1 MTSLLLKQP
10 DSSLWER
17 FMRDPAELGSADP
30 VVTRWA
36 RVRDLGVSP
45 EAAQEPAVLAAGQLA
60 ERRERVESVV
70 KAAQPLLVRAAG
82 AFSARDY
89 SLLLADADGVI
100 IERFGGGGFE
110 PTAQRNRLIA
120 GATWNETV
128 RGTNAIG
135 TAVAERAPVSVHGCA
150 HWERRNHPLSCYA
163 SPIMDPYGGLVAVVD
178 VTTMSCA
185 AADFAELALL
195 TLAQGIEAQLYMQA
209 YTAHVPA
216 RRQETLRRIEAPAF
230 VMQRRGL
237 VPQANAAGQAWLR
250 QRSCSQELV
259 AHLWRAVDAGDGCA
273 HFHGQQFR
281 LEPMAFAQG
290 PALGV
295 VVVVE
300 PQSPR
305 SSTPVS
311 RGPFE
316 HMAGDDVR
324 LQETKTRA
332 LKFARTELPCLLLAE
347 TGTGKELLARGIH
360 KASARARGPFV
371 ALNCGALSEALLESE
386 LFGYAPGAFTGAHP
400 EGASGKLEAAAGG
413 TLFLDEV
420 AEMPARLQALLL
432 RVLED
437 GSFHRIGDVQ
447 NRQADFR
454 LVCATC
460 RDLPA
465 LVEAGSFRQ
474 DLYYRIRGAC
484 LALPPLRDR
493 SDRMMLARALLVA
506 IAGDAAPPISADAE
520 AEILR
525 HDWPGNVRELKS
537 ALAHAFALEPQRIE
551 AQHLPPVRPQPSAKA
566 AIEAPKVRGASLAE
580 CEGQALEA
588 ALKAHPGNLS
598 AAARHLGVARTTLYR
613 MMKKRGLR

>member
-1 MTSLLLKQP
+1 MQ
-10 DSSLWER
+10 
-17 FMRDPAELGSADP
+17 DPAELGAHDP
-30 VVTRWA
+30 VVARWA
-36 RVRDLGVSP
+36 RVRALGVSP
-45 EAAQEPAVLAAGQLA
+45 EAAHEPAVLNAGQLA
-60 ERRERVESVV
+60 ERRERVASVMR
-70 KAAQPLLVRAAG
+70 AAQPLLARAAG

-89 SLLLADADGVI
+89 TLLLADAEGVI
-100 IERFGGGGFE
+100 IDRFDGGGFE
-110 PTAQRNRLIA
+110 PTAKRNRLIA
-120 GATWNETV
+120 GALWNETV

-163 SPIMDPYGGLVAVVD
+163 SPIMDPYGGMAAVVD
-178 VTTMSCA
+178 VTTMSSA

-195 TLAQGIEAQLYMQA
+195 TLAQGIESQLYMQA
-209 YTAHVPA
+209 YAAHVPST
-216 RRQETLRRIEAPAF
+216 RQEALRRIEAPAF
-230 VMQRRGL
+230 VMQRGGL

-250 QRSCSQELV
+250 QRSCNRDLF
-259 AHLWRAVDAGDGCA
+259 ANLWAAVDTGHGGV
-273 HFHGQQFR
+273 HFYGQQFR
-281 LEPMAFAQG
+281 LEPMAFGQG

-295 VVVVE
+295 LVVVE
-300 PQSPR
+300 PLGPSR
-305 SSTPVS
+305 LGPVPP
-311 RGPFE
+311 GPFE
-316 HMAGDDVR
+316 HMAGDDAR

-360 KASARARGPFV
+360 KASGRAQGPFV

-386 LFGYAPGAFTGAHP
+386 LFGYAPGAYTGANP
-400 EGASGKLEAAAGG
+400 DGASGKLEAAAGG

-420 AEMPARLQALLL
+420 AEMPARLQAMLL

-437 GSFHRIGDVQ
+437 GSFHRIGEVQ
-447 NRQADFR
+447 ARQANFR

-465 LVEAGSFRQ
+465 LVQAGSFRQ
-474 DLYYRIRGAC
+474 DLYYRVRGAC
-484 LALPPLRDR
+484 LALPPLRER
-493 SDRMMLARALLVA
+493 TDRMMLARALLVA
-506 IAGDAAPPISADAE
+506 IAGEAAPPISAEAE

-537 ALAHAFALEPQRIE
+537 ALAHAYALQPQRIE
-551 AQHLPPVRPQPSAKA
+551 ADNLPAVRATPLARTPVDAPSA
-566 AIEAPKVRGASLAE
+566 PGASLAE
-580 CEGQALEA
+580 CELHALEA
-588 ALKAHPGNLS
+588 ALQAHPGNLS